1 MRNILV
7 TGGTGFLGSSIV
19 QNLLDKHNVEYVVV
33 PTTNIR
39 NQTSLSTLNIDSN
52 KLKLIKGDI
61 RDYDFI
67 QRVLNEYE
75 FDTIFHLGAL
85 SEVRKCQDNAKLAY
99 DTNIG
104 GTINLLEASRLFGSV
119 KAIVVSSSDK
129 AYGRCELPYTEDA
142 PLDGKGIYEVSKSCQ
157 DLVARSYFYNYGLP
171 VVVTRCSNLY
181 GGTDLNFSRIIPN
194 TIRSIFNNKSPL
206 IWTGAENFIR
216 EFLYV
221 EDAANAYLSIAENIN
236 ITKGNAYNI
245 GSGEKI
251 TIGELVNKILNKMVT
266 NVKIE
271 YRNRTFPEID
281 NQYLDSSKI
290 KEDIGWEAK
299 ININE
304 GLDKTIESYK
314 HIFYK
319 D

>member
-1 MRNILV
+1 MLNMSLYQQQILE
-7 TGGTGFLGSSIV
+7 I
-19 QNLLDKHNVEYVVV
+19 KH
-33 PTTNIR
+33 
-39 NQTSLSTLNIDSN
+39 LNSN

-67 QRVLNEYE
+67 QRIFNEYE

-104 GTINLLEASRLFGSV
+104 GTINLLEAARLFGRT

-129 AYGRCELPYTEDA
+129 AYGRCELPYTEDT
-142 PLDGKGIYEVSKSCQ
+142 PLDGRGIYEVSKSCQ

-194 TIRSIFNNKSPL
+194 TIRSIFNKKSPL

-216 EFLYV
+216 
-221 EDAANAYLSIAENIN
+221 
-236 ITKGNAYNI
+236 
-245 GSGEKI
+245 
-251 TIGELVNKILNKMVT
+251 
-266 NVKIE
+266 
-271 YRNRTFPEID
+271 
-281 NQYLDSSKI
+281 
-290 KEDIGWEAK
+290 
-299 ININE
+299 
-304 GLDKTIESYK
+304 
-314 HIFYK
+314 
-319 D
+319 